1 MNPRPN
7 IADGRSV
14 VRLPNHRDAEVLV
27 LDGGTATA
35 LERAGHALDDAL
47 WSARLLLDAPA
58 AIVAVHAA
66 FLAAG
71 AQLVTTASYQ
81 LAATSLEAA
90 GRDPADVDRLLA
102 RSVELGR
109 RAVTR
114 RLDDHGAPRALVA
127 ASVGPYGAALADGS
141 EYRGHYG
148 VTEAELVSFH
158 APRVAALVEAGT
170 DVLACETIPSAVEL
184 AALARVL
191 AEVGIPAYVSV
202 TLGPDGTTTAEGQ
215 PLLEAFGP
223 LLALDHVA
231 AVGVNCCPPELVSPA
246 LEALTDSSRPLIAK
260 PNIGERY
267 DATTKRW
274 LPRGPDHLEGPRPS
288 RSVETAAWVAAG
300 ARLIG
305 GCCGTGPDDLAS
317 LERTVRSLADAS

>member
-1 MNPRPN
+1 MDPHPKTP
-7 IADGRSV
+7 DGRSV

-35 LERAGHALDDAL
+35 LERAGHVLDDAL
-47 WSARLLLDAPA
+47 WSARLLLDDPA

-81 LAATSLEAA
+81 LAATSLQAA

-114 RLDDHGAPRALVA
+114 HLDDHGGPRALVA
-127 ASVGPYGAALADGS
+127 ASVGPYGATLADGS

-148 VTEAELVSFH
+148 VTEAELVAFH
-158 APRVAALVEAGT
+158 APRVAALAEAGA

-202 TLGPDGTTTAEGQ
+202 TLGSDGTTTAEGQ
-215 PLLEAFGP
+215 PLLEAFEP
-223 LLALDHVA
+223 LRALDHVVA
-231 AVGVNCCPPELVSPA
+231 IGVNCCPPELVSPA
-246 LEALTDSSRPLIAK
+246 LEALTDPSRPLIAK
-260 PNIGERY
+260 PNVGDRY
-267 DATTKRW
+267 DPTTRRW
-274 LPRGPDHLEGPRPS
+274 LPGDPDHLAGPRPS
-288 RSVETAAWVAAG
+288 RSVEIATWVAAG